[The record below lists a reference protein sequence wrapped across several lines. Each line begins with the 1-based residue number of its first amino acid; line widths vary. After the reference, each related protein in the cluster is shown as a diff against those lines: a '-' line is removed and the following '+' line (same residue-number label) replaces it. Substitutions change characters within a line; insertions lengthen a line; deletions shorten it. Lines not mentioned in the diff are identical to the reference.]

1 MASTFSR
8 TMRSLDDRRP
18 RPLRLVCALVVLGA
32 WAVWMGGARVNVYAT
47 TTQARLEVRHL
58 PSRVSAPEG
67 GRITALQVEL
77 GRSVTEGE
85 VLVVLDTAVERRRL
99 DEELAR
105 VANLEPKVEA
115 LRVQVTAANEVR
127 RMRWRL
133 NGLSTERAKLLRL
146 EAETARARQEQLG
159 VMNKNLSDNELLS
172 RSDKVKADGE
182 LADSRLKVDSAT
194 LEISR
199 LGATQQYD
207 DKQELARIAELAR
220 QLAELGAE
228 RNASLAAVETV
239 RAQIER
245 RQVRAAATGKLGN
258 IAALQ
263 IGDVLKAG
271 DVIATVIPSDDVHVV
286 AEFPPSDVGR
296 VLPGQRARVRLA
308 GFSWAQ
314 YGMLDAVVTD
324 VASEPRDGTVRAE
337 LVIEGGAVPVVPI
350 QHGLPGSVD
359 VEVDRASPWT
369 LLLRTLGSSVTPS
382 PKVPSPTTP
391 LARAGNP

>member
-1 MASTFSR
+1 MPSDFSR
-8 TMRSLDDRRP
+8 TMRSLDERRP
-18 RPLRLVCALVVLGA
+18 RPLRLVSALVLLGA
-32 WAVWMGGARVNVYAT
+32 WAAWMGGARVNVYAT

-67 GRITALQVEL
+67 GRITALRVEL
-77 GRSVTEGE
+77 GRAVTEGE
-85 VLVVLDTAVERRRL
+85 VLVELDASVERRRL

-105 VANLEPKVEA
+105 VASLEPKVEA
-115 LRVQVTAANEVR
+115 VRAQITAADEVR
-127 RMRWRL
+127 RTRWRL
-133 NGLSTERAKLLRL
+133 NGLSTDRATLQRH
-146 EAETARARQEQLG
+146 EAETVSARQEQLG
-159 VMNKNLSDNELLS
+159 VMNKSLSDNELLS
-172 RSDKVKADGE
+172 RSDKIKADGE
-182 LADSRLKVDSAT
+182 LLDSRLKVDSAT

-207 DKQELARIAELAR
+207 DKQELARIADLGRLLAD
-220 QLAELGAE
+220 LGAE
-228 RNASLAAVETV
+228 RTASLAAAETA

-337 LVIEGGAVPVVPI
+337 LVIEADAAPVVPI

-359 VEVDRASPWT
+359 VEVERASPWT
-369 LLLRTLGSSVTPS
+369 LVLRTVGSSVTRP
-382 PKVPSPTTP
+382 PKVPASTNPV
-391 LARAGNP
+391 ARAGNP